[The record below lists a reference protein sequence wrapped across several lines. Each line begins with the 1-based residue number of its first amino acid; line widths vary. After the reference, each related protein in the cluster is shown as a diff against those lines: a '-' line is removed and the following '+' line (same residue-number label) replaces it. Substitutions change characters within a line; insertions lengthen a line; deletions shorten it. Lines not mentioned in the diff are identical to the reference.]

1 MRKKEREITDR
12 AELLDIIFACD
23 NCGVAFFDDEYPY
36 VIPMN
41 FGICDTN
48 GAISLVFH
56 GANVGHK
63 LDLLRQN
70 PKVGFEMSTKHMLS
84 VFPRTCDSEMKYES
98 VCGNGTMEI
107 IPDNRKID
115 ALTALMNHYS
125 KGPYDFDSRVVAATT
140 VLELTIHELT
150 GKYLR

>member
-1 MRKKEREITDR
+1 MRKKEREMTDR
-12 AELLDIIFACD
+12 AELLNVMAACD
-23 NCGVAFFDDEYPY
+23 SCSVAFFDEEYPY

-41 FGICDTN
+41 FGICDTD

-70 PKVGFEMSTKHMLS
+70 PKVGFEMSTKHVLS
-84 VFPRTCDSEMKYES
+84 FLPRSCDSEMKYES

-107 IPDNRKID
+107 LPDDQKIG
-115 ALTALMNHYS
+115 ALTALMNHYGR
-125 KGPYDFDSRVVAATT
+125 GPYDFDSRVVSATT
-140 VLELTIHELT
+140 VLKLTIYELT